1 MITTRRTTS
10 DHPDFVLLVE
20 QLNAELRSRYGEQ
33 QKFFDQFNKLDTIR
47 HAVVAYDD
55 ETPVGTGAIREFAPD
70 TMEIK
75 RMFVSEGMRGRGV
88 ASIVLTEL
96 ERWSREMK
104 YKKCV
109 LETGDRLAE
118 AVKLYQKSG
127 YKRIANY
134 GQYIGVAESLCFGK
148 DLI

>member
-1 MITTRRTTS
+1 
-10 DHPDFVLLVE
+10 
-20 QLNAELRSRYGEQ
+20 
-33 QKFFDQFNKLDTIR
+33 
-47 HAVVAYDD
+47 
-55 ETPVGTGAIREFAPD
+55 
-70 TMEIK
+70 
-75 RMFVSEGMRGRGV
+75 MFVSEGMRGRGV